1 MEIAAFK
8 VKSRNLPVLTFG
20 HSNLNIWS
28 YRSPIDAK
36 SIFLAFRLKC
46 LSTLHFLAKTEVI
59 WGRYDFSKMTI
70 EFCQQ
75 TGFVKKRVQIT
86 FQNI

>member
-8 VKSRNLPVLTFG
+8 VKSRNLPMLTFG
-20 HSNLNIWS
+20 YSNLNIWG
-28 YRSPIDAK
+28 YRSPIDANP
-36 SIFLAFRLKC
+36 IFVDSWLKF
-46 LSTLHFLAKTEVI
+46 LYTLQISAKNDVI
-59 WGRYDFSKMTI
+59 WGQYDFSKMTS

-86 FQNI
+86 FQSI